1 MLFVSS
7 TLLLLV
13 NAVTCRRVRNLFNRV
28 AILILLYSGIICY
41 DSLNIISLDTGIGIY
56 GGLFHLFKTH
66 SFALFVCIIGAIVLL
81 TVYYPPDIHE
91 NQWEQRERKC
101 LLSF

>member
-13 NAVTCRRVRNLFNRV
+13 NAVTCRRVRNLFYRV
-28 AILILLYSGIICY
+28 AYFTLVYSVALWFEK
-41 DSLNIISLDTGIGIY
+41 LNIILLSTVIAMY
-56 GGLFHLFKTH
+56 EGLFHSISITYG
-66 SFALFVCIIGAIVLL
+66 FALFLCIIGAIMLL
-81 TVYYPPDIHE
+81 TVYYPRRSQ